1 MKNINS
7 STILIFSHD
16 NKIGDAV
23 ILTSIIFPIKR
34 AFPEAKIIVMAGK
47 DNGII
52 WKKNPLIYKTFILYS
67 RSILT
72 RIFFS
77 FVIRFFHPDFG
88 IVTSGEHQG
97 KSFSIIRKLI
107 GIKYLIWVGT
117 EALEFKNLKHD
128 RIFLGQWNSKHYIE
142 RCRKVIE
149 YITGSRKRYLPNI
162 YLPKESLAFADR
174 YWKLKDNTQS
184 IRIILNTSGSTID
197 HQWSVVKIKE
207 LCFEMLSRMNG
218 VTLHII
224 SKDEKQSKMLHDV
237 FFLQKQIN
245 VIEFRSNILD
255 IAALIKSANLL
266 VSPNTFAIHFGSVF
280 NIPTLGVY
288 VSKKTTVRWG
298 SLSSKHINLVCKY
311 NINNANCRRLAI
323 NAKKLLS

>member
-23 ILTSIIFPIKR
+23 ILTCIVAPIKR
-34 AFPEAKIIVMAGK
+34 VFPKVKIIVMAGK
-47 DNGII
+47 DNSAI
-52 WKKNPLIYKTFILYS
+52 WKNNPLIYKTFTLFS

-77 FVIRFFHPDFG
+77 FIIRFFDPDYG

-117 EALEFKNLKHD
+117 EDLEFKKLKHD
-128 RIFLGQWNSKHYIE
+128 QIFLGPWNSKHYIE

-149 YITGSRKRYLPNI
+149 YITGSRKRHLPNI
-162 YLPKESLAFADR
+162 YLARESIAFADR
-174 YWKLKDNTQS
+174 YWKLNDNTQS
-184 IRIILNTSGSTID
+184 IRIILNTCGSTLD
-197 HQWSVVKIKE
+197 HQWSVLKIKE
-207 LCFEMLSRMNG
+207 LCFELLSRMNG
-218 VTLHII
+218 VTVHII
-224 SKDEKQSKMLHDV
+224 SKDEKQSKELNDV

-298 SLSSKHINLVCKY
+298 SLSSKHINLICKY
-311 NINNANCRRLAI
+311 NINNANCRKLAI
-323 NAKKLLS
+323 NAKTLLS